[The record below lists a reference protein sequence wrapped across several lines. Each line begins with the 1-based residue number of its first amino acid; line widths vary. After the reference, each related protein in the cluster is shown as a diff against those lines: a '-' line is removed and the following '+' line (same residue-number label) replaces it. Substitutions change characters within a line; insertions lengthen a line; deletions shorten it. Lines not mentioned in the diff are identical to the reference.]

1 MNALSTQLN
10 AFHLSFNSM
19 TDFDFRTFPTFS
31 HVERNVHADKQ
42 GWDAYVY
49 FNDGESVH
57 VACKGYHV
65 TLNGER
71 FNSSNINE
79 ACVLSAGQPLRW
91 SDLRNR

>member
-1 MNALSTQLN
+1 MKALSTQLN

-19 TDFDFRTFPTFS
+19 TAFDFRRFPTFS

-57 VACKGYHV
+57 VHCKGYLV

-71 FNSSNINE
+71 FNHGDINE
-79 ACVLSAGQPLRW
+79 ACVLSAGQPTRHP
-91 SDLRNR
+91 RNY